1 MLASL
6 KPLALRAARSVP
18 VQIRALATHA
28 TPLPSVPASSQL
40 GQVSALLAEKNENGP
55 LRQQLNIQINPNH
68 GLYGFFRRKEDKGAV
83 SYETLETADVTK
95 DQSGRSWNAA
105 ELRRKSFKDLHT
117 LWYVLLRE
125 RNLLATQIEEARRL
139 GVHPNFLSVHGR
151 MSKCRKSMARIKYV
165 INERRLAYERAMK
178 AYEEQRDADMAEE
191 QAQIEAGKQELAAQQ
206 QAEAKAREAQLRK
219 DAGEAQ
225 TAARLAGAGLFE
237 TVQQGEGQAKS

>member
-1 MLASL
+1 
-6 KPLALRAARSVP
+6 
-18 VQIRALATHA
+18 
-28 TPLPSVPASSQL
+28 
-40 GQVSALLAEKNENGP
+40 
-55 LRQQLNIQINPNH
+55 
-68 GLYGFFRRKEDKGAV
+68 
-83 SYETLETADVTK
+83 
-95 DQSGRSWNAA
+95 
-105 ELRRKSFKDLHT
+105 
-117 LWYVLLRE
+117 
-125 RNLLATQIEEARRL
+125 
-139 GVHPNFLSVHGR
+139 
-151 MSKCRKSMARIKYV
+151 MARIKYV